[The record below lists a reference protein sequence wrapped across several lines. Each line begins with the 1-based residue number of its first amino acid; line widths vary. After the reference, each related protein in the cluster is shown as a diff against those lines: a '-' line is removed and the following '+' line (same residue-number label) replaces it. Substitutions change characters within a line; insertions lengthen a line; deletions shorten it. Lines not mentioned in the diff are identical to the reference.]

1 MTVNIVCLAGNVT
14 RDAEL
19 KRTTAGS
26 SVLVFTLAVN
36 EHFKNNATGTWDKR
50 PNFFDCVMF
59 GPRAEK
65 LAQYI
70 TKGAKLAVTGR
81 LRYRAWET
89 DGGGKRSKVEVVVEE
104 VELMSRDASPQQQ
117 PQQPQQQIPG
127 APDGSFYDTDIPF

>member
-19 KRTTAGS
+19 KRTTGGS

-36 EHFKNNATGTWDKR
+36 EHFKNNTTGAWEKR
-50 PNFFDCVMF
+50 PNYFDCVMF

-70 TKGAKLAVTGR
+70 TKGAKLAITGR
-81 LRYRAWET
+81 LRWRSWET
-89 DGGGKRSKVEVVVEE
+89 EGGGKRSKTEVVVEE
-104 VELMSRDASPQQQ
+104 VELMSRDQQQQQTPQQQQ
-117 PQQPQQQIPG
+117 PQQ
-127 APDGSFYDTDIPF
+127 DGFYDADIPF

>member
-19 KRTTAGS
+19 KRTTGGS

-36 EHFKNNATGTWDKR
+36 EHFKNNATGAWDKR

-65 LAQYI
+65 LAQYV
-70 TKGAKLAVTGR
+70 TKGAKLAITGR
-81 LRYRAWET
+81 LRWRSWET
-89 DGGGKRSKVEVVVEE
+89 DGGGKRSKTEVVVEE
-104 VELMSRDASPQQQ
+104 VELMSRDQQPQQQQ
-117 PQQPQQQIPG
+117 PQQDGG
-127 APDGSFYDTDIPF
+127 AFYDADIPF

>member
-1 MTVNIVCLAGNVT
+1 MTVNVVCLAGNVT

-19 KRTTAGS
+19 KRTTGGS

-36 EHFKNNATGTWDKR
+36 ESFKNNATGAWDKR

-70 TKGAKLAVTGR
+70 TKGAKLAITGR
-81 LRYRAWET
+81 LRWRSWET
-89 DGGGKRSKVEVVVEE
+89 DGGGKRSKTEVVVEE
-104 VELMSRDASPQQQ
+104 VELMSHGAQQQQQQQAPQQQ
-117 PQQPQQQIPG
+117 QQG
-127 APDGSFYDTDIPF
+127 EFYDADIPF

>member
-19 KRTTAGS
+19 KQTTAGS

-36 EHFKNNATGTWDKR
+36 EHFKNNSTGAWEKR

-70 TKGAKLAVTGR
+70 TKGAKLAIAGR

-89 DGGGKRSKVEVVVEE
+89 DGGGKRSKVEVVAEE
-104 VELMSRDASPQQQ
+104 VELMSRDAAPQQ
-117 PQQPQQQIPG
+117 QQPQQQIPG

>member
-1 MTVNIVCLAGNVT
+1 MTINVVSLAGNVT

-36 EHFKNNATGTWDKR
+36 EHFKNNSTGTWDKR

-70 TKGAKLAVTGR
+70 TKGAKLAITGR

-104 VELMSRDASPQQQ
+104 VELMSRDAAPQQQ
-117 PQQPQQQIPG
+117 APQQQIPG

>member
-1 MTVNIVCLAGNVT
+1 MTINVVSLAGNVT

-70 TKGAKLAVTGR
+70 TKGAKLAITGR

-89 DGGGKRSKVEVVVEE
+89 DGGAKRSKVEVVADEI
-104 VELMSRDASPQQQ
+104 ELMSRDQQQQ
-117 PQQPQQQIPG
+117 PQQQQQTQQG
-127 APDGSFYDTDIPF
+127 GFYDTDIPF

>member
-19 KRTTAGS
+19 KRTTGGS

-36 EHFKNNATGTWDKR
+36 EHFKNNSTGAWEKR
-50 PNFFDCVMF
+50 PNYFDCVMF

-70 TKGAKLAVTGR
+70 TKGAKLAITGR

-89 DGGGKRSKVEVVVEE
+89 GSGKHSKTEVVVEE
-104 VELMSRDASPQQQ
+104 VELMSRDAAPQQQ
-117 PQQPQQQIPG
+117 PQQQQQN
-127 APDGSFYDTDIPF
+127 DGFYDADIPF

>member
-36 EHFKNNATGTWDKR
+36 EHFKNNTTGTWDKR
-50 PNFFDCVMF
+50 PNYFDCVMF

-70 TKGAKLAVTGR
+70 TKGAKLAITGR
-81 LRYRAWET
+81 LRWRSWET
-89 DGGGKRSKVEVVVEE
+89 DGGGKRSKTEVVVEE
-104 VELMSRDASPQQQ
+104 MELMSRDQQQQQTPQQQ
-117 PQQPQQQIPG
+117 PQQ
-127 APDGSFYDTDIPF
+127 DGGGFYDADIPF

>member
-36 EHFKNNATGTWDKR
+36 EHFKNNSTGVWDKR

-70 TKGAKLAVTGR
+70 TKGAKLAITGR

-104 VELMSRDASPQQQ
+104 VELMSRDAAPQQQQ
-117 PQQPQQQIPG
+117 PQQ
-127 APDGSFYDTDIPF
+127 DGFYDADIPF

>member
-1 MTVNIVCLAGNVT
+1 MNIVCLAGNVT

-36 EHFKNNATGTWDKR
+36 EHFKNNSTGAWEKR
-50 PNFFDCVMF
+50 PNYFDCVMF

-70 TKGAKLAVTGR
+70 TKGAKLAITGR
-81 LRYRAWET
+81 LRWRSWET
-89 DGGGKRSKVEVVVEE
+89 DGGGKRSKTEVVVEE
-104 VELMSRDASPQQQ
+104 VELMSRDQQQQQTPQQQ
-117 PQQPQQQIPG
+117 QQN
-127 APDGSFYDTDIPF
+127 DGFYDADIPF

>member
-1 MTVNIVCLAGNVT
+1 MTINVVSLAGNVT

-70 TKGAKLAVTGR
+70 TKGAKLAITGR
-81 LRYRAWET
+81 LRWRSWET
-89 DGGGKRSKVEVVVEE
+89 DGGGKRSKTEVVVEE
-104 VELMSRDASPQQQ
+104 VELMSHGAQQQQAPQQQ
-117 PQQPQQQIPG
+117 QQG
-127 APDGSFYDTDIPF
+127 EFYDADIPF

>member
-1 MTVNIVCLAGNVT
+1 MAVNVVCLAGNLT

-19 KRTTAGS
+19 KQTTNGNA
-26 SVLVFTLAVN
+26 VLTFTLAVN
-36 EHFKNNATGTWDKR
+36 EPYKNPTTGTWDKR

-59 GPRAEK
+59 GARAEK

-70 TKGAKLAVTGR
+70 TKGAKLAITGR

-104 VELMSRDASPQQQ
+104 VELMSRDAAPQQQ
-117 PQQPQQQIPG
+117 PQQQQPQQ
-127 APDGSFYDTDIPF
+127 DGFYDADIPF